1 MRGVAGEELGAVAGA
16 DVGGSVVCAE
26 AIATESSAS
35 NAHSGRRKDGIR
47 ESDGVY
53 LAEVFDY
60 ATY

>member
-1 MRGVAGEELGAVAGA
+1 MRGIAGDELGAVAGDA
-16 DVGGSVVCAE
+16 GGSVVCAE
-26 AIATESSAS
+26 AVATEVSAR